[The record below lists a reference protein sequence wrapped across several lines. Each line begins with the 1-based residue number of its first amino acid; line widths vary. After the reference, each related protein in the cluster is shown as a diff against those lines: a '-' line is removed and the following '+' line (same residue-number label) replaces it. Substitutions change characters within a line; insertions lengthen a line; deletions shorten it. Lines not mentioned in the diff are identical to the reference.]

1 MNETKINHGYYSATI
16 RSYPNES
23 TDHSWVPDF
32 AGYISVCDTV
42 ERREIM
48 IKLTR
53 KNIDEIVRGL
63 QDHVSD
69 HFPIIHH

>member
-16 RSYPNES
+16 RSYANES
-23 TDHSWVPDF
+23 TEHDMGSDF
-32 AGYISVCDTV
+32 AGFISVCDTV

-53 KNIDEIVRGL
+53 DNIDEIVRGL